1 MHLYAIKGK
10 SMKDLPKILI
20 NLDTSEIWGRSLT
33 LGIVKYATVHGPWM
47 FYRQSPYY
55 LTKKPVKLIDWVK
68 KYRPDGIFMLEP
80 NRREEEELAQIGI
93 PTIVSGY
100 TQEFYSSFANII
112 TDHKAIGKMAAEH
125 LLDRGFES
133 FAFCGYDTFWSKQR
147 CRGFSERIA
156 NAGFETEIYKV
167 PSTAKKRSWEC
178 EQFTVADWLRS
189 LKKPAGLMACID
201 NRGLE
206 IVEACKIANLRI
218 PIDVAVIG
226 VNDDKLLCSLSPQ
239 PLSSVAINSEQT
251 GYDAAELMDKMI
263 KGKLKMAGRTKIVYP
278 THIAARQST
287 DILAIDDKAIAD
299 AVHYIRINPK
309 DILQVDDIARAC
321 KLSKRTLQRR
331 FKNALGYSVHKEIN
345 NVRTEYIAQL
355 LRDTNM
361 SISQIAITTGYTGS
375 EHISRL
381 LQKAKGMNASQYR
394 KQFNRK

>member
-1 MHLYAIKGK
+1 
-10 SMKDLPKILI
+10 MKDLPKILI

-33 LGIVKYATVHGPWM
+33 RGIVKYATVHGPWM

-55 LTKKPVKLIDWVK
+55 LTQKPATLIDWVK
-68 KYRPDGIFMLEP
+68 KYRPNGIFMLEP
-80 NRREEEELAQIGI
+80 NRREENILAQLGI

-100 TQEFYSSFANII
+100 TKEFNASFANII
-112 TDHKAIGKMAAEH
+112 TDHKAIGNMAAEH

-156 NAGFETEIYKV
+156 DAGFTTNIYKI
-167 PSTAKKRSWEC
+167 PSTAKKRSWEF
-178 EQFTVADWLRS
+178 EQFTVADWLKS

-226 VNDDKLLCSLSPQ
+226 VNDDELLCSLSPQ
-239 PLSSVAINSEQT
+239 PLSSVAINSEQI

-263 KGKLKMAGRTKIVYP
+263 KGKLKMAGQTKIVYP

-287 DILAIDDKAIAD
+287 DILAIDDKEIAD
-299 AVHYIRINPK
+299 AVHYIRNNPK
-309 DILQVDDIARAC
+309 NILQVDDIAEVS

-331 FKNALGYSVHKEIN
+331 FRNALGHSVHDEIN

-361 SISQIAITTGYTGS
+361 SISQIAITTGYTGP

-381 LQKAKGMNASQYR
+381 LQKAKGVNATEYR